1 MTTPFDAL
9 VGGVGWLVRNGESYI
24 VESLSPTGDNE
35 DVTGLG
41 LGSGSASRQGLGSGS
56 ASRQGLPAITAVED
70 DDRDLLVD
78 RLSAT
83 LMAHTVIGH
92 DKVLI
97 LLLLLL
103 LLLLSTI
110 TTTTTTTIY
119 YYYFEVLLLLLLLL
133 LLSTTRQHQDLL
145 HVSDLLPRLRLYEV

>member
-1 MTTPFDAL
+1 M
-9 VGGVGWLVRNGESYI
+9 RNGESYI

-35 DVTGLG
+35 DVTGLGLGSGSASRQG

>member
-1 MTTPFDAL
+1 M
-9 VGGVGWLVRNGESYI
+9 RNGESYI

-133 LLSTTRQHQDLL
+133 LLLSTTRQHQDLL